1 MIYFAIRFSDISF
14 LFFLQIGVPAIS
26 LLDLIPKVLKQP
38 PINTWG
44 LNCPSDFFTVEI
56 LPVFFLFWFLWIR
69 RHDWVSGYMM
79 GRGTSRQIIPQLCS
93 YNTNTLITYHAYVT
107 YMCKQEHIY
116 HTMWHAM
123 SRQWLLHTF
132 WCVRPTILLW
142 GISFWCY
149 IWRWYVNVS
158 IFALSTFYLIIIY
171 LLGSYGSTEATMFS
185 IFFSLLIK

>member
-1 MIYFAIRFSDISF
+1 M
-14 LFFLQIGVPAIS
+14 
-26 LLDLIPKVLKQP
+26 LKQP

-44 LNCPSDFFTVEI
+44 LNWPFAQVTFFTVEI

-132 WCVRPTILLW
+132 WCVRPTIM
-142 GISFWCY
+142 GK
-149 IWRWYVNVS
+149 
-158 IFALSTFYLIIIY
+158 LILMLYKKVICKRLNFCFIY
-171 LLGSYGSTEATMFS
+171 LLLDDNLLVRELWTHQSHPRIDGLRRTHPTMFL
-185 IFFSLLIK
+185 IFFFSTD

>member
-1 MIYFAIRFSDISF
+1 MEMLIQFRCYLLIVFAVWFVLQFVLAIF
-14 LFFLQIGVPAIS
+14 LFCKLAMACRFYFFVF
-26 LLDLIPKVLKQP
+26 LLDPYFQSVSTSSNQYLGLKL
-38 PINTWG
+38 TS
-44 LNCPSDFFTVEI
+44 CPSDFFTAEI

-69 RHDWVSGYMM
+69 RHDWISGYMM

-132 WCVRPTILLW
+132 WCVRPTIL
-142 GISFWCY
+142 
-149 IWRWYVNVS
+149 
-158 IFALSTFYLIIIY
+158 
-171 LLGSYGSTEATMFS
+171 
-185 IFFSLLIK
+185 

>member
-14 LFFLQIGVPAIS
+14 LLFFANWRTSNIFIGSYSQSVKTTS
-26 LLDLIPKVLKQP
+26 NQYLGLKL
-38 PINTWG
+38 TS
-44 LNCPSDFFTVEI
+44 CPSDFFTAEI

-93 YNTNTLITYHAYVT
+93 YTTNTLITYHAYVT

-123 SRQWLLHTF
+123 SHQWLLHTF
-132 WCVRPTILLW
+132 WCVRSTILLW
-142 GISFWCY
+142 G
-149 IWRWYVNVS
+149 
-158 IFALSTFYLIIIY
+158 
-171 LLGSYGSTEATMFS
+171 SYFDVLYKGDM
-185 IFFSLLIK
+185 